1 MRLRNMLTIIV
12 VAWILYLLQRM
23 VQMGKHEVDMK
34 AHNPT
39 LPDGPGSLAI
49 NCPRDAPVRIRL
61 HRLTE
66 IKEKRP
72 EGQPDILGIKGHVL
86 ELECHDGED
95 AVKVIVRLEPKGVVK
110 VFAEDG
116 DGVVKLEEWS

>member
-1 MRLRNMLTIIV
+1 
-12 VAWILYLLQRM
+12 
-23 VQMGKHEVDMK
+23 MGKHEVDMK

-66 IKEKRP
+66 VAEKRDK
-72 EGQPDILGIKGHVL
+72 GPDVLRIKGHVL

-110 VFAEDG
+110 VFAEDA
-116 DGVVKLEEWS
+116 DGMVRLEEWT